1 MLVLALQ
8 FSKGDAPSSPAIRKL
23 SRTTTEQLDHQGA
36 CTGAVER
43 AVGQTLVPCVAE
55 GERTRTNVRAGSLK
69 TEEKTMSADVAT
81 RGGRIL
87 RHSLQRR
94 PTRQCT
100 NWELVRTGQDECL
113 PSIERCSLERR

>member
-55 GERTRTNVRAGSLK
+55 GERTRTNVRADSLK
-69 TEEKTMSADVAT
+69 TEEKTKLGASSRP
-81 RGGRIL
+81 RGRTSIDQL
-87 RHSLQRR
+87 WYRTH
-94 PTRQCT
+94 QCT
-100 NWELVRTGQDECL
+100 NKECSCRPGQVPDNDSRTA
-113 PSIERCSLERR
+113 P